1 MEESFQYLQEKSE
14 TKTKPRYAQR
24 TKILLP
30 LWAILVDMG
39 IFTSTKIKIMHTKI
53 KLFAAI
59 MLSVYSSALLAQ
71 DSESASNSDD
81 RNLLTEIYDGTYT
94 VSNEIFEAKLV
105 GVYMADYPELY
116 QGGYNRESTIL
127 RNYYNVDQFA
137 VFQQL
142 PTEVYWSVQETDK
155 NNKDWTRENTFTYPG
170 TEAPSWFTFEF
181 LRGKL
186 LTIKTN
192 TTRDYLFSG
201 FSKHKKGKL
210 GTRGMS
216 LNFTSDDEKQF
227 IIETIVGQDDEV
239 YLVLTPSLMTSLGMG
254 NLTTDF
260 EGEIQYLDEDY
271 SEPRWTG
278 VSGNEYYADRIDSR
292 RFFRS
297 TSFWSIIM
305 NKTSRSNS
313 YSKIPTALLFKLE
326 LVE

>member
-1 MEESFQYLQEKSE
+1 M
-14 TKTKPRYAQR
+14 
-24 TKILLP
+24 
-30 LWAILVDMG
+30 
-39 IFTSTKIKIMHTKI
+39 
-53 KLFAAI
+53 
-59 MLSVYSSALLAQ
+59 
-71 DSESASNSDD
+71 
-81 RNLLTEIYDGTYT
+81 
-94 VSNEIFEAKLV
+94 
-105 GVYMADYPELY
+105 
-116 QGGYNRESTIL
+116 
-127 RNYYNVDQFA
+127 
-137 VFQQL
+137 FQQL

-201 FSKHKKGKL
+201 FSKHEKGKL

-260 EGEIQYLDEDY
+260 EGRNSISLMKIILNRGGRKLAPMLLLCVMIDKKILQINVFL
-271 SEPRWTG
+271 
-278 VSGNEYYADRIDSR
+278 EYYH
-292 RFFRS
+292 
-297 TSFWSIIM
+297 
-305 NKTSRSNS
+305 
-313 YSKIPTALLFKLE
+313 E
-326 LVE
+326 